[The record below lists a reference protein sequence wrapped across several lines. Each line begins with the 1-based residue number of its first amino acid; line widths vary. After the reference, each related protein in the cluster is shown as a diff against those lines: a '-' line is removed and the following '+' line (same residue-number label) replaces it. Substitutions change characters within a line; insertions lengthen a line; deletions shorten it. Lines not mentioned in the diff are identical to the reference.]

1 MEKKID
7 NVLATLPGREI
18 LALWPLDAVRA
29 IESLKASLLREQLE
43 KELLIGDLRQ
53 EYEMQIHELKVE
65 NKALRRDRQRLSKS
79 VVAEKG
85 TAFGDAVKD
94 TTEHSKAGQRSAFI
108 ARGRQNGFVTCK
120 DKQAFLQQD
129 AVRELIARGRED
141 GFLSEDEIRKALL
154 RPKESSFQN
163 ILALFDKAGIDVI
176 PAARKDS
183 RALSFATKKEQS
195 PRGSSNCGD
204 APDAADAPDS
214 MDAMHAVDA
223 PIAMDAADAMDV
235 ADAPDAMA
243 TLDGV
248 DAKEKRGRQDY
259 CTHKQEKDH
268 RKTWAGRNSA
278 SKSIREDISEETKAG
293 ADSDKSRAFHQHGSA
308 GQESLRALTG
318 KGRKEGFLSYD
329 ETAQAMPAMHLRFGQ
344 ITGCP
349 EQTDIRD
356 TDMEGQKP
364 ASYAGSEEESIR
376 SAFTGEGEERF
387 SRCSDSLQIYLN
399 QMRAFPLLDKKGEI
413 AIARKIEEGEM
424 EVLYAL
430 AEVPAAV
437 EVFVRAGD
445 DLIQGRIRLKDVV
458 RTIEEDD
465 PEEEAATQLDRVTG
479 ILNAV
484 RETYRKKRKLYQRL
498 DECAGSIGRD
508 AAAVQQEMAA
518 FKNEVV
524 ARLAGI
530 RLNKALVDRA
540 IAVIG
545 DYVRKMHGCQKD
557 LAACIQ
563 ASGMKQDEL
572 LGLFDKL
579 DSHAITPME
588 AARTLH
594 KTCDGM
600 LSLKETIRSRQDTLR
615 QLQEQCCQNAGDLE
629 EVLWRIRHGNAMAM
643 KAREELVCSNLR
655 LVVTIARKYVNRGLQ
670 YLDLIQEGNM
680 GLMKAVCK
688 YNYKS
693 GYRFSTYAGW
703 WIRLRILRAIEEQT
717 RTIRI
722 PAHIHVLLNK
732 LIRISSRLRQELGR
746 EPLPEEIAAAMDCPV
761 NKVKMLLE
769 IPGEPLSLETTLASD
784 IFEGKKALDDDEP
797 DACNDEE
804 EGLTLADIIP
814 DPEALDPAEAAI
826 STRLSEQLDRALL
839 ELPAKK
845 ARVLRKRFGFGEKSD
860 HTLEEVGKLFNVTRE
875 RIRVMEVAALRKLR
889 YPGRAMFLKSFY
901 AS

>member
-1 MEKKID
+1 MQ
-7 NVLATLPGREI
+7 
-18 LALWPLDAVRA
+18 
-29 IESLKASLLREQLE
+29 AS
-43 KELLIGDLRQ
+43 
-53 EYEMQIHELKVE
+53 
-65 NKALRRDRQRLSKS
+65 
-79 VVAEKG
+79 
-85 TAFGDAVKD
+85 
-94 TTEHSKAGQRSAFI
+94 
-108 ARGRQNGFVTCK
+108 
-120 DKQAFLQQD
+120 
-129 AVRELIARGRED
+129 
-141 GFLSEDEIRKALL
+141 
-154 RPKESSFQN
+154 
-163 ILALFDKAGIDVI
+163 
-176 PAARKDS
+176 
-183 RALSFATKKEQS
+183 
-195 PRGSSNCGD
+195 
-204 APDAADAPDS
+204 
-214 MDAMHAVDA
+214 
-223 PIAMDAADAMDV
+223 
-235 ADAPDAMA
+235 
-243 TLDGV
+243 
-248 DAKEKRGRQDY
+248 
-259 CTHKQEKDH
+259 
-268 RKTWAGRNSA
+268 
-278 SKSIREDISEETKAG
+278 
-293 ADSDKSRAFHQHGSA
+293 HQHGSSD
-308 GQESLRALTG
+308 QESLRALAG

-329 ETAQAMPAMHLRFGQ
+329 EAAQAMPAMPMRFGQ

-356 TDMEGQKP
+356 TDMEGVKP
-364 ASYAGSEEESIR
+364 ASSAGSEEESIR
-376 SAFTGEGEERF
+376 SAFTGEGEAAGHF
-387 SRCSDSLQIYLN
+387 SRCSDNLQIYLN

-413 AIARKIEEGEM
+413 SIARKIEEGEM

-484 RETYRKKRKLYQRL
+484 RETYRKKKKLYQRL

-545 DYVRKMHGCQKD
+545 DYVRKMHSCQKD

-572 LGLFDKL
+572 LDLFDKL

-588 AARTLH
+588 AASTLH
-594 KTCDGM
+594 KSVDGM
-600 LSLKETIRSRQDTLR
+600 LSLKENIRSRQDALR
-615 QLQEQCCQNAGDLE
+615 KLQEQCCQNVSDLE

-655 LVVTIARKYVNRGLQ
+655 LVVTIARKYINRGLQ

-769 IPGEPLSLETTLASD
+769 IPGEPLSLETTLASEV
-784 IFEGKKALDDDEP
+784 FEGKKALDDDEP

-826 STRLSEQLDRALL
+826 STRLSEHLDRALL

-860 HTLEEVGKLFNVTRE
+860 HTLEDVGKLFNVTRE

-889 YPGRAMFLKSFY
+889 HPGRAMFLKSFY